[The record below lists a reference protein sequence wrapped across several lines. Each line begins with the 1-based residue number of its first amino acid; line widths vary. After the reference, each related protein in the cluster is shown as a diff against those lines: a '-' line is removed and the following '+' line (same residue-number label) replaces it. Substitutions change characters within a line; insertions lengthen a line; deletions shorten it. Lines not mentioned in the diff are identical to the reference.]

1 MKRKSTINIFSSI
14 KCLFVCLILRI
25 RYIIVHTFHLLI
37 LDTLEKSSINHVVAK
52 YHAFVYFVVAHVYV
66 HKRSSSHFN
75 GSSAFLPYQKM
86 KMLLRTVKSQKN
98 CSNISGCTE
107 YMCIVPTKNR
117 CIFLFPNNNPTTTKN
132 FKAFC
137 IYLQKKKQV
146 LIKS

>member
-1 MKRKSTINIFSSI
+1 
-14 KCLFVCLILRI
+14 
-25 RYIIVHTFHLLI
+25 
-37 LDTLEKSSINHVVAK
+37 
-52 YHAFVYFVVAHVYV
+52 
-66 HKRSSSHFN
+66 
-75 GSSAFLPYQKM
+75 
-86 KMLLRTVKSQKN
+86 MLLQNIMRLFISCWLTCTCTNALHRILMAVVLFTVSKDEDVASYSEITKN